1 MNVLL
6 VLNNYNLSCSILKNT
21 NFKLYLYNCKY
32 SKFETVNNLE
42 DSLFDYID
50 IIISNDNMKR
60 YEIEKLVNSFN
71 GDKNIYLF
79 SNLKFT
85 ITNIK
90 CIFNNYIKLEKIIY
104 FLNEMRTNKINS
116 INLTLSQEKQDTNN
130 ETNILSN
137 KKKEFH
143 NLCVKYIYYVRQLE
157 LATISQNNLYEAV
170 LVEYRCLPH
179 LEFLIRN
186 CIHKLGSEWSQTII
200 CGNLNFH
207 YILNIVKCINR
218 NIKVIKTQYDNLT
231 PLEYSDML
239 MTRDFWDLIV
249 GEKILIYQE
258 DTCIFKNN
266 INDFLEWDFIGA
278 PFDEMNNHQNG
289 GLSLRSKSVM
299 IDIIENAYP
308 LNIINCNHGKIWMN
322 IKKHDK
328 LPEDIFFTQHMRINK
343 NWKLAPL
350 TVAYLFSCE
359 NKFNCDSFGMHCFW
373 LGNGIDKW
381 KRHFEKFL
389 QNYINKKNN
398 YTISKNLKKLNIEK
412 TEDDNSYKFGNQI
425 ENNVQDII
433 NESTINKKLLS
444 DFILNNKILIKIEKI
459 ELPTKPFLYYKENND
474 YKPIIGIDDLS
485 IKKNCIIPK
494 KIYKVFVNDTIENLP
509 KNIFINAINKWEEM
523 YPDYELIIYDSKK
536 IYDFLMKYYGKE
548 FIYIYDTIIPHAFK
562 CDFFRYCLLYKEG
575 GIYSDLKQVPIK
587 RIDLDNYEFIASYE
601 KHIGWEQML
610 GLDFLPCQNCFIAC
624 IKEHP
629 YIKSAIDMCIQN
641 VLKNRYNSFCT
652 DVTGP
657 VMLGRCIKYVRQNIT
672 INYNKEK
679 FLYFYEYK
687 KNNTVEF
694 FINQYDDLNAEHV
707 IKHKFDDSKGADWTI
722 LNENNDYSYLWNKRN
737 IYKNVINKNYK
748 TNINNYYRFDNSYSK
763 LYEFTN
769 FKPLINILS
778 KLNLIILY
786 KTSLDLEHLN
796 YNFTIVKIIDNHLFV
811 NNQFYSL
818 INVSE
823 EEMIDEI
830 IIISKKYIL
839 ISDDKKIQAKYKNVT
854 NVESYEKNIKNYF
867 NKSHINIKDN
877 FIYGIK
883 PYFIYFPQF
892 HTIPEN
898 NINFYYGY
906 TDTNNLFEIN
916 QRREINKK
924 KLCETPCFKELE
936 ITEYNLLNTNLLQKQ
951 IDILKYL
958 NLPGFAMY
966 YYWFDVNTITNKN
979 MIFKDVID
987 SFFNKI
993 DMKSRKIFF
1002 IWANENWSDTIAL
1015 SNPDNNHIIKN
1026 TYSDDSLMKNA
1037 KNLINYFK
1045 NDCYLKIDNKPVYYI
1060 YHSWKTTIE
1069 RINKFYNIL
1078 NDLCIESG
1086 FKGVHFSLNTMFSDN
1101 DVEYEAYDK
1110 FYLNLNYKNDNL
1122 SNKYYSKDLE
1132 SFVVDYYKY
1141 INSGLNI
1148 KSNQVNTLFYN
1159 FDNRPRF
1166 YKPDKLKHATFC
1178 INNCELNKYLFT
1190 KQIVET
1196 YKNTTNENQKI
1207 LLINAWN
1214 EWGENMTFEPSNEF
1228 GYFNLNL
1235 LFSCL

>member
-6 VLNNYNLSCSILKNT
+6 VLNNYNLSCSIFKKF

-32 SKFETVNNLE
+32 SKFENVNNLE

-50 IIISNDNMKR
+50 VIIANDNKNR
-60 YEIEKLVNSFN
+60 DQIEKIVNSFN
-71 GDKNIYLF
+71 GDKKIYLF
-79 SNLKFT
+79 SNLHFT

-90 CIFNNYIKLEKIIY
+90 CIFNNYIKLDKIIN
-104 FLNEMRTNKINS
+104 FFDKKFSNKNNS
-116 INLTLSQEKQDTNN
+116 INLKFNQERQVTNN
-130 ETNILSN
+130 ETNS
-137 KKKEFH
+137 KKKEEFRD
-143 NLCVKYIYYVRQLE
+143 LCVKYIDYIRELE
-157 LATISQNNLYEAV
+157 LESVSQNNLYEAV

-186 CIHKLGSEWSQTII
+186 CIHKLGTEWSQTII
-200 CGNLNFH
+200 CGNLNFD
-207 YILNIVKCINR
+207 YIINIVKNINR
-218 NIKVIKTQYDNLT
+218 NIKIIKTQYDNLT
-231 PLEYSDML
+231 PLEYSNML
-239 MTRDFWDLIV
+239 LTREFWDLIV

-278 PFDEMNNHQNG
+278 PFDEINNHQNG
-289 GLSLRSKSVM
+289 GLSLRTKSAM

-308 LNIINCNHGKIWMN
+308 LDIINCSHGKLWMN
-322 IKKHDK
+322 IKNHDN
-328 LPEDIFFTQHMRINK
+328 LPEDIFFTQHMKINNK
-343 NWKLAPL
+343 WKLAPL
-350 TVAYLFSCE
+350 EIAYMFSCE
-359 NKFNCDSFGMHCFW
+359 NKYNFDSFGMHCFW
-373 LGNGIDKW
+373 LGNGVNKW
-381 KRHFEKFL
+381 KQHFEQFL
-389 QNYINKKNN
+389 QKV
-398 YTISKNLKKLNIEK
+398 NIEK
-412 TEDDNSYKFGNQI
+412 INNNSIKTNDCGNSYEMKCNLNNFANQM
-425 ENNVQDII
+425 ENNIQDTI
-433 NESTINKKLLS
+433 NESTIYKKLLS
-444 DFILNNKILIKIEKI
+444 NFILNRKILIKIEKI
-459 ELPTKPFLYYKENND
+459 EPPTKLFLYYKENND
-474 YKPIIGIDDLS
+474 YKPIIGIDDVSL
-485 IKKNCIIPK
+485 KENNVIPK
-494 KIYKVFVNDTIENLP
+494 KIYKVFVNDTIESLP

-523 YPDYELIIYDSKK
+523 YPDYELIIYDSTK

-548 FIYIYDTIIPHAFK
+548 FIYIYDTIIPNAFK

-587 RIDLDNYEFIASYE
+587 RIDIDNYEFIASYE

-641 VLKNRYNSFCT
+641 ILKNRYNSFCT

-657 VMLGRCIKYVRQNIT
+657 VMLGRCIKYVRQNIR
-672 INYNKEK
+672 INYNKEH
-679 FLYFYEYK
+679 FFYFYEYK
-687 KNNTVEF
+687 KNNTVEY
-694 FINQYDDLNAEHV
+694 FINDYDDLNAEHI

-722 LNENNDYSYLWNKRN
+722 LNKNNDYSYLWNKRN
-737 IYKNVINKNYK
+737 IYKNVINKKYK
-748 TNINNYYRFDNSYSK
+748 ININNYYRFDNSYST
-763 LYEFTN
+763 LYEFAH

-786 KTSLDLEHLN
+786 KTTLDLEYLN
-796 YNFTIVKIIDNHLFV
+796 YNFTIVKIIENHLFV
-811 NNQFYSL
+811 NNQLYSP
-818 INVSE
+818 INISE
-823 EEMIDEI
+823 EEMLDEI
-830 IIISKKYIL
+830 VSISKNYIIIS
-839 ISDDKKIQAKYKNVT
+839 DDNKIQVKYKNVAK
-854 NVESYEKNIKNYF
+854 VDSYEKNINNFF
-867 NKSHINIKDN
+867 NRSRINIKND

-892 HTIPEN
+892 HIIPEN
-898 NINFYYGY
+898 NINFYCGY

-916 QRREINKK
+916 QDCEINKK

-951 IDILKYL
+951 IDILTYL
-958 NLPGFAMY
+958 KLPGFALY

-993 DMKSRKIFF
+993 DMKGRKIFF

-1015 SNPDNNHIIKN
+1015 SNPDNKHIIKN
-1026 TYSDDSLMKNA
+1026 TYSDDSLMENA

-1069 RINKFYNIL
+1069 RINTFYNIL
-1078 NDLCIESG
+1078 NNLCIESG
-1086 FKGVHFSLNTMFSDN
+1086 FNGVHFSLNTMFSDN
-1101 DVEYEAYDK
+1101 DNEYKDYDK

-1178 INNCELNKYLFT
+1178 INNSELNKYLFT

-1228 GYFNLNL
+1228 GYYNLNL